1 MNFKILI
8 LIGILGAIYA
18 TAFSASQ
25 RGYGYAGHDTYRHS
39 DGSYRYGAGPSFFY
53 FGGSRYYGS
62 GPSYGSVRSGSSG
75 GPTIRGGGPSSGK

>member
-18 TAFSASQ
+18 TAYAASM
-25 RGYGYAGHDTYRHS
+25 RGYGYVGHNTYRED
-39 DGSYRYGAGPSFFY
+39 DGRYRYGGGPSFFY

-62 GPSYGSVRSGSSG
+62 GPSWGSVRSGSPG
-75 GPTIRGGGPSSGK
+75 GPSVRGGGPGAGK